1 MNPNAVLPDKNMR
14 ANRFFSTTAE
24 SRMNTRQEFQT
35 RFGRAPS
42 HVVWTPGRV
51 NLIGE
56 HTDYNDGFV
65 LPAAIDRGVFLATA
79 PRADRTVHVHA
90 LNFQDEKI
98 FSLDA
103 LQYDETHLWSN
114 YLQGV
119 ASVLQERG
127 HTLRGMDAVLWGNL
141 PVGASLSSSAAV
153 EVATAFAFKTL
164 GQLDLALEQIPLLC
178 QHAENAFVGVQ
189 CGIMDQFAVTLGQ
202 KDHALFLDC
211 RTLAYQRAPI
221 PPNLKIVVC
230 DTRKPRTLAASAYN
244 QRRAECE
251 AGAQFFGV
259 KALRDVSLEAFRARE
274 KEMPET
280 IRKRA
285 RHVVTENRRVL
296 DTAAALERDDL
307 QTVGALMAAS
317 HASLRDD
324 YEVSVRELDVMVEL
338 ALAQAGCIGARMTGA
353 GFGGAAIALVRENAA
368 SDFCKNVGAGYQN
381 ATDIE
386 PLLLVTRAQDGVRL
400 AGDMEGETWN

>member
-1 MNPNAVLPDKNMR
+1 MQI
-14 ANRFFSTTAE
+14 
-24 SRMNTRQEFQT
+24 RQEFLQ
-35 RFGRAPS
+35 RFGHAPA

-65 LPAAIDRGVFLATA
+65 LPAAIDRGVFLAIA
-79 PRADRTVHVHA
+79 PRRDRTVNVHA
-90 LNFQDEKI
+90 LNFQDATT

-103 LQYDETHLWSN
+103 LQYDNAHAWSN

-119 ASVLQERG
+119 AMVLQERG
-127 HTLRGMDAVLWGNL
+127 YTLQGMDAVLWGNL

-164 GQLDLALEQIPLLC
+164 AQLDLSLEQIPALC
-178 QHAENAFVGVQ
+178 QRAENVFVGVN

-202 KDHALFLDC
+202 RDHALFLDC
-211 RTLAYQRAPI
+211 RTLDYQRAPLPSDI
-221 PPNLKIVVC
+221 KIVVC

-259 KALRDVSLEAFRARE
+259 KALRDVSIETFRVRE
-274 KEMPET
+274 NELPEI
-280 IRKRA
+280 IRQRV
-285 RHVVTENRRVL
+285 RHVVTENQRVL
-296 DTAAALERDDL
+296 DTVAALERGDKP
-307 QTVGALMAAS
+307 TVGALMAAS

-324 YEVSVRELDVMVEL
+324 YAVSVRELDVMVEL
-338 ALAQAGCIGARMTGA
+338 AQAQAGCIGARMTGA
-353 GFGGAAIALVRENAA
+353 GFGGAAIALVQENAVD
-368 SDFCKNVGAGYQN
+368 DFVKNMNANYQRTMN
-381 ATDIE
+381 VE
-386 PLLLVTRAQDGVRL
+386 PLLLVTRAQDGVRF
-400 AGDMEGETWN
+400 ADETEGEIWN

>member
-1 MNPNAVLPDKNMR
+1 MNIR
-14 ANRFFSTTAE
+14 H
-24 SRMNTRQEFQT
+24 EFQL
-35 RFGRAPS
+35 RFGDPPS

-65 LPAAIDRGVFLATA
+65 LPAAIDRGVFLAIS

-90 LNFQDEKI
+90 LNFQDEKT

-103 LQYDETHLWSN
+103 LEYDDAHLWSN

-127 HTLRGMDAVLWGNL
+127 HALRGMDAVLWGNL

-153 EVATAFAFKTL
+153 EVATAFAFRTL
-164 GQLDLALEQIPLLC
+164 AQLDLPLEQMPKLC
-178 QHAENAFVGVQ
+178 QRAENAFVGVQ

-202 KDHALFLDC
+202 RDHALFLDC

-221 PPNLKIVVC
+221 PPDLKIVVC

-244 QRRAECE
+244 ERRAECE
-251 AGAQFFGV
+251 ASAQFFGV
-259 KALRDVSLEAFRARE
+259 KALRDVSIGTFRARE
-274 KEMPET
+274 QEMPEI

-285 RHVVTENRRVL
+285 RHVVTENQRVL
-296 DTAAALERDDL
+296 DTVAALERGDIK
-307 QTVGALMAAS
+307 TVGALMAAS

-324 YEVSVRELDVMVEL
+324 YAVSVRELDVMVDL
-338 ALAQAGCIGARMTGA
+338 AHAQPGCIGARMTGA
-353 GFGGAAIALVRENAA
+353 GFGGAAIALVQENTVDNFVKQVSA
-368 SDFCKNVGAGYQN
+368 SYTS
-381 ATDIE
+381 ATGIE

-400 AGDMEGETWN
+400 AGDTEG

>member
-1 MNPNAVLPDKNMR
+1 MNI
-14 ANRFFSTTAE
+14 
-24 SRMNTRQEFQT
+24 RQEFQQ
-35 RFGRAPS
+35 RFGYAPA

-65 LPAAIDRGVFLATA
+65 LPAAIDRGVFLAIA
-79 PRADRTVHVHA
+79 PRADRTVNVHA
-90 LNFQDEKI
+90 LNFQDSTS

-103 LQYDETHLWSN
+103 LAYDKTHEWSN
-114 YLQGV
+114 YVQGV

-127 HTLRGMDAVLWGNL
+127 FALHGMDAVLWGNL

-153 EVATAFAFKTL
+153 EVATAFAFKTVSN
-164 GQLDLALEQIPLLC
+164 LDLPLEQMPKLC
-178 QHAENAFVGVQ
+178 QRAENVFVGVN

-202 KDHALFLDC
+202 RDHALFLDC
-211 RTLAYQRAPI
+211 RTLDYQRAPI
-221 PPNLKIVVC
+221 PADIKIVVC

-251 AGAQFFGV
+251 AGAKFFGV
-259 KALRDVSLEAFRARE
+259 TALRDVSLETFRARE
-274 KEMPET
+274 NELPEI

-285 RHVVTENRRVL
+285 RHIITENQRVL
-296 DTAAALERDDL
+296 DTVAALERGDM

-317 HASLRDD
+317 HSSLRDD

-338 ALAQAGCIGARMTGA
+338 AQAQAGCIGARMTGA
-353 GFGGAAIALVRENAA
+353 GFGGAAIALVQENATDEFVTQV
-368 SDFCKNVGAGYQN
+368 SAGYQN
-381 ATDIE
+381 ATGIV
-386 PLLLVTRAQDGVRL
+386 PLLLVTRAQDGVRF
-400 AGDMEGETWN
+400 ATDTEGQVWN

>member
-1 MNPNAVLPDKNMR
+1 MNI
-14 ANRFFSTTAE
+14 
-24 SRMNTRQEFQT
+24 RQEFQT

-56 HTDYNDGFV
+56 HTDYNEGFV
-65 LPAAIDRGVFLATA
+65 LPAAIDRGVFLAIA
-79 PRADRTVHVHA
+79 PRADRAVHVHA
-90 LNFQDEKI
+90 LNFQDEKT

-103 LQYDETHLWSN
+103 LRYDKAHEWSN

-119 ASVLQERG
+119 ASVLQEHG
-127 HTLRGMDAVLWGNL
+127 HALRGMDAVLWGNL

-153 EVATAFAFKTL
+153 EVATAFAFRTL
-164 GQLDLALEQIPLLC
+164 AQLDLPLERMPKLC
-178 QHAENAFVGVQ
+178 QRAENVFVGVQ

-202 KDHALFLDC
+202 RDHALFLDC
-211 RTLAYQRAPI
+211 RTLAYQRAPV
-221 PPNLKIVVC
+221 PPDLKIVVC

-259 KALRDVSLEAFRARE
+259 KALRDVSLASFHARE
-274 KEMPET
+274 QEMPET

-285 RHVVTENRRVL
+285 RHVVTENQRVL
-296 DTAAALERDDL
+296 DTVAALERGDI
-307 QTVGALMAAS
+307 QTVGELMAAS

-324 YEVSVRELDVMVEL
+324 YAVSVRELDVMVEL
-338 ALAQAGCIGARMTGA
+338 AHAQPGCAGARMTGA
-353 GFGGAAIALVRENAA
+353 GFGGAAIALVQENAVD
-368 SDFCKNVGAGYQN
+368 DFVKNVSAGYQN
-381 ATDIE
+381 ATGIE

-400 AGDMEGETWN
+400 AAETEG

>member
-1 MNPNAVLPDKNMR
+1 MNIR
-14 ANRFFSTTAE
+14 R
-24 SRMNTRQEFQT
+24 EFQS
-35 RFGRAPS
+35 RFGHAPA

-65 LPAAIDRGVFLATA
+65 LPAAIDRGVFLAIA
-79 PRADRTVHVHA
+79 PREDRAVHVHA
-90 LNFQDEKI
+90 LNFQDERT

-103 LQYDETHLWSN
+103 LQYDKAHEWSN

-119 ASVLQERG
+119 AFVLQEHG
-127 HTLRGMDAVLWGNL
+127 PALRGMDAVLWGNL
-141 PVGASLSSSAAV
+141 PVAASLSSSAAV

-164 GQLDLALEQIPLLC
+164 GQLELSLEQLPKLC
-178 QHAENAFVGVQ
+178 QRAENVFVGVQ

-202 KDHALFLDC
+202 RDHALFLDC
-211 RTLAYQRAPI
+211 RTLAYQRAPV
-221 PPNLKIVVC
+221 PADLKIVVC

-251 AGAQFFGV
+251 AGAQFFDV
-259 KALRDVSLEAFRARE
+259 KALRDVSLETFHARE
-274 KEMPET
+274 QEMPEP

-285 RHVVTENRRVL
+285 RHVVTENQRVL
-296 DTAAALERDDL
+296 DTVAALERGDVP
-307 QTVGALMAAS
+307 TVGALMAAS

-324 YEVSVRELDVMVEL
+324 YEVSVRELDLMVEL
-338 ALAQAGCIGARMTGA
+338 ARAQPGCVGARMTGA
-353 GFGGAAIALVRENAA
+353 GFGGAAIALVQENAV
-368 SDFCKNVGAGYQN
+368 DNFVKQVGASYVT
-381 ATDIE
+381 ATGIE

-400 AGDMEGETWN
+400 AAEIEG